1 MGFVRLSPHVSH
13 TRDNKRLR
21 TQIWIQNNR
30 NMEHAQ
36 EEKCAPKCPHEWC
49 MRERNA
55 HAPVVPWVEL
65 AEAARPPVEQRRAR
79 PVASVGVR
87 ALKSCN
93 GRKRPKIF
101 KNIIERGPITH
112 RRHFSVITKSAREKI
127 TGSTHK
133 ILAIPSVDDQ
143 SIFFGENNNK
153 KYKCGGIWRNS
164 YQTGIQQGW
173 RFMAEVRFSRLFLC
187 L

>member
-1 MGFVRLSPHVSH
+1 
-13 TRDNKRLR
+13 
-21 TQIWIQNNR
+21 
-30 NMEHAQ
+30 
-36 EEKCAPKCPHEWC
+36 

-133 ILAIPSVDDQ
+133 RLAIPSVDDQ
-143 SIFFGENNNK
+143 SIFLGKTTTKNINVVVSDAIHIKQE
-153 KYKCGGIWRNS
+153 
-164 YQTGIQQGW
+164 
-173 RFMAEVRFSRLFLC
+173 FSRDEGLWLKFVFSLTVFVFIISFAR
-187 L
+187 LHKHLK